1 MIPVG
6 RIRLGDSTPTGGV
19 EMAEALLKGKVA
31 VVSGAG
37 EGLGRAVCV
46 ALAVLASS
54 AGSTYAASGDGPW
67 HPTSFGEA
75 VLATAVFGLMGIV
88 LALIGFKL
96 FDLITPF
103 NLEKEMCE
111 NKNIAVGILCG
122 GIVLGIC
129 WIVAASMS

>member
-1 MIPVG
+1 
-6 RIRLGDSTPTGGV
+6 
-19 EMAEALLKGKVA
+19 MAPRKVPA
-31 VVSGAG
+31 GFVS
-37 EGLGRAVCV
+37 
-46 ALAVLASS
+46 LAVFAAS
-54 AGSTYAASGDGPW
+54 GVSTYAATGDGPW
-67 HPTSFGEA
+67 HPTSFPEA
-75 VLATAVFGLMGIV
+75 VIATFVFGLIGIV
-88 LALIGFKL
+88 LAIIGFKL

>member
-1 MIPVG
+1 
-6 RIRLGDSTPTGGV
+6 
-19 EMAEALLKGKVA
+19 MASRK
-31 VVSGAG
+31 SSI
-37 EGLGRAVCV
+37 VCV

>member
-1 MIPVG
+1 MRSRNVSIAYLILAILAAG
-6 RIRLGDSTPTGGV
+6 
-19 EMAEALLKGKVA
+19 A
-31 VVSGAG
+31 VP
-37 EGLGRAVCV
+37 
-46 ALAVLASS
+46 
-54 AGSTYAASGDGPW
+54 TYAASGEGPW

-75 VLATAVFGLMGIV
+75 VLATFVFGLIGIV
-88 LALIGFKL
+88 LAIIGFKL
-96 FDLITPF
+96 FDLVTPF

>member
-1 MIPVG
+1 MPSRKIP
-6 RIRLGDSTPTGGV
+6 RAFLTLAIF
-19 EMAEALLKGKVA
+19 A
-31 VVSGAG
+31 AG
-37 EGLGRAVCV
+37 
-46 ALAVLASS
+46 
-54 AGSTYAASGDGPW
+54 AGSTYAANSEGPW
-67 HPTSFGEA
+67 HPTTFGEA
-75 VLATAVFGLMGIV
+75 VLATFVFGLIGIV
-88 LALIGFKL
+88 LAIIGFKL